1 MNIRGGRSIKQN
13 FNLWGAL
20 SAFFAV
26 LIILPNVDL
35 FSNLFTQPNE
45 NWYHIK
51 TYLLQDYITN
61 TLVIVGFTGVLTVL
75 LGSGLAW
82 LISAYDFP
90 GRKMLSWALILPLT
104 IPPYIAAYTYNGML
118 NYTGV
123 VQKLLRNVL
132 GVQVNPKWFDIMNI
146 QGAVFIFTV
155 FLFPYVYTVTRAFLA
170 NQSAS
175 LIENARLLGR
185 NSFEI
190 FVQVVLPI
198 SRGAILGGMTLVI
211 FEVLNDYGVVSF
223 FGVQTFS
230 TAIFKAW
237 FSMGDIDTAVK
248 LSGVLMTIV
257 ISVILFEKGLRGRR
271 KYGYTTTKLR
281 PIVRIPLRGIKGFLV
296 SFMGFMVLGLGFII
310 PVLQLLAWSS
320 LTYKKVLNGAFLKL
334 LVNSIGVALIGA
346 LIILVISV
354 IIANFSRVQET
365 WVAKLFPKVTLIGYS
380 IPGAVLSMGVILF
393 FVDFDRKLEGFYK
406 ALNPDTI
413 TLVLSSSIVMLIFA
427 YSIRFLAV
435 GYQSIEAGFDKVGK
449 KFFEASRLLGNGV
462 TQTFLRVDLPMI
474 KPAVV
479 SALALTFV
487 DIVKELP
494 LTLILRPYNFNTLAT
509 KTYEYATDEM
519 IHEAAIPAL
528 LIILVSIGSVYL
540 LNKLGEKE

>member
-1 MNIRGGRSIKQN
+1 
-13 FNLWGAL
+13 
-20 SAFFAV
+20 
-26 LIILPNVDL
+26 
-35 FSNLFTQPNE
+35 
-45 NWYHIK
+45 
-51 TYLLQDYITN
+51 
-61 TLVIVGFTGVLTVL
+61 
-75 LGSGLAW
+75 
-82 LISAYDFP
+82 
-90 GRKMLSWALILPLT
+90 
-104 IPPYIAAYTYNGML
+104 
-118 NYTGV
+118 
-123 VQKLLRNVL
+123 
-132 GVQVNPKWFDIMNI
+132 
-146 QGAVFIFTV
+146 
-155 FLFPYVYTVTRAFLA
+155 
-170 NQSAS
+170 
-175 LIENARLLGR
+175 
-185 NSFEI
+185 
-190 FVQVVLPI
+190 
-198 SRGAILGGMTLVI
+198 
-211 FEVLNDYGVVSF
+211 
-223 FGVQTFS
+223 
-230 TAIFKAW
+230 
-237 FSMGDIDTAVK
+237 
-248 LSGVLMTIV
+248 
-257 ISVILFEKGLRGRR
+257 
-271 KYGYTTTKLR
+271 
-281 PIVRIPLRGIKGFLV
+281 
-296 SFMGFMVLGLGFII
+296 MGFMVLGLGFII